1 MTWFYE
7 VTLPTSALLA
17 TLPRALA
24 QHQCLCGRYA
34 PSSRS
39 IKLCNEGVAVTVADS
54 SFSVADT
61 IGRLP
66 SSPDDATPRFFSTAA
81 HEEFVPDKSGMD
93 PDPATTTVPLFALKI
108 TQFAGGGT
116 AIGILAQHGVYDAEA
131 LVLFMKHWG
140 QTHRGAPLDPAPDH
154 NRLNEAAFRLASSST
169 APEVDPEARGFNSFP
184 AGERPMPEF
193 AGVMPKI
200 MGKQVVVVPF
210 PAPALAALKAAAM
223 ETPLPDGQFLS
234 TDDVLTARTWQ
245 RLCAMRCKQLGLLAE
260 GCDEETTLA
269 RAVNI
274 RQRTAPK
281 LEAGYC
287 GNATLT
293 VRTSLAV
300 RELLSLS
307 VRDVALRLRAALRAQ
322 DSGALART
330 LQLHHREH
338 EKGNQTFLRFD
349 KHALT
354 FIVSSWRFD
363 WEGADFDAKPAAFEH
378 GAHVPVVAV
387 FTPRPKGDGI
397 NLWTSGPQ
405 MVLEELAA
413 AVGVR

>member
-1 MTWFYE
+1 M
-7 VTLPTSALLA
+7 
-17 TLPRALA
+17 
-24 QHQCLCGRYA
+24 
-34 PSSRS
+34 
-39 IKLCNEGVAVTVADS
+39 ADS

-61 IGRLP
+61 IGRLRRRLT
-66 SSPDDATPRFFSTAA
+66 TPRLASSLRLRT
-81 HEEFVPDKSGMD
+81 KSSSRQVGMD

-307 VRDVALRLRAALRAQ
+307 VRDVALRLRAALRRR
-322 DSGALART
+322 SGALRGPYSCTTASTRRGTKRSSAR
-330 LQLHHREH
+330 QARADLHC
-338 EKGNQTFLRFD
+338 
-349 KHALT
+349 
-354 FIVSSWRFD
+354 IVLEIRL
-363 WEGADFDAKPAAFEH
+363 GGRGLDAKPAAFEH